1 MSCYKSLFFSL
12 LTISLFFS
20 FSHGDSDFLT
30 VQSPPTS
37 GKVFEAEYGVVS
49 WGTKRFLA
57 EGPNGEGPLNSSL
70 ILAAKRTHRR
80 DPLNGFKKY
89 SGGWN
94 IREPHYW
101 ASVALT
107 AAPFFVIAAIW
118 FVVFG
123 LCLSFICLC
132 YFCCRR
138 EPYGYSRT
146 AYALSLI
153 FLILFTVAATV
164 GCVVLYTGQGKFH
177 DITTKTLDYVVK
189 QANTTVEKLTNV
201 SGYLSAAKQVG
212 VDQVFLPSNVQTDID
227 QIETKINSSASTLA
241 ARTTKNSGD
250 IKQLLDSVR
259 LALIILAA
267 VMLVLTFLG
276 FLFSLLGMQFLVY
289 ILVIIGWILV
299 AGTFILCGIFLLL
312 HNVAEDTCVSMDQ
325 WVQNPTAHTA
335 LDDILPCIDNATAQE
350 TLLKSKEVTS
360 QLVNVINQ
368 VITNVSNGNF
378 SPNFAPLYYNQSGP
392 LLSTLCNPFNSDLTD
407 RACAA
412 GEVDLS
418 NATQVWRNY
427 ICQVS
432 ASGICITTGRLT
444 PSIYNQMTAGVNVS
458 YGLYHYG
465 PFLVELQD
473 CTFVRLTFTD
483 INRDYCPGLEQY
495 STWIYIGLV
504 MVSGAVML
512 SLVFWVIYG
521 RERRHRVYTKQR
533 LVFEG
538 DKHT

>member
-30 VQSPPTS
+30 FQSPPTS

-123 LCLSFICLC
+123 L
-132 YFCCRR
+132 R

-153 FLILFTVAATV
+153 FLVLFTVAAIV

-250 IKQLLDSVR
+250 IKQLLDSV
-259 LALIILAA
+259 
-267 VMLVLTFLG
+267 
-276 FLFSLLGMQFLVY
+276 
-289 ILVIIGWILV
+289 
-299 AGTFILCGIFLLL
+299 
-312 HNVAEDTCVSMDQ
+312 VAEDTCVSMDQ

-473 CTFVRLTFTD
+473 CTFVRQTFTD

-521 RERRHRVYTKQR
+521 RERRHRVYTKQH